1 MAMASVLVN
10 ILAHGLQVT
19 RLDNQTSA
27 DTDTEPLAS
36 SPSPSCSCTPCPRP
50 APATSATWP
59 PAPPPGWARSAP
71 PSPSSSPPSSPQSAG
86 APQYCLNLS
95 ILTCHNI
102 STCGRRKSTRLV
114 AVAGGLVT
122 ALGCLF
128 TSFASQ
134 WHQVFIRQ
142 NISRAVSQN
151 FTSPARDNPIIISQP
166 IVMNRFSKLLMIL
179 LSYPYLLNGQYY
191 LVVK

>member
-1 MAMASVLVN
+1 MTLPTIALPRDRVP
-10 ILAHGLQVT
+10 AHG
-19 RLDNQTSA
+19 DPA
-27 DTDTEPLAS
+27 
-36 SPSPSCSCTPCPRP
+36 RP
-50 APATSATWP
+50 PP
-59 PAPPPGWARSAP
+59 PAPPGPRGGPLAGRPLHLRHPPPLPRHHRSLQVRHVTILTRV
-71 PSPSSSPPSSPQSAG
+71 SV
-86 APQYCLNLS
+86 
-95 ILTCHNI
+95 LTCHNII

-142 NISRAVSQN
+142 TFSRATVSQN
-151 FTSPARDNPIIISQP
+151 FTSPARDNLIMISQP

>member
-1 MAMASVLVN
+1 MGEQSRAAEGHRPLNCQSPVK
-10 ILAHGLQVT
+10 LQTKARKDFTITEKAPT
-19 RLDNQTSA
+19 RGTRKHSFVAL
-27 DTDTEPLAS
+27 
-36 SPSPSCSCTPCPRP
+36 C
-50 APATSATWP
+50 AT
-59 PAPPPGWARSAP
+59 
-71 PSPSSSPPSSPQSAG
+71 
-86 APQYCLNLS
+86 CLNTVTCLN
-95 ILTCHNI
+95 IAPCHNI

-151 FTSPARDNPIIISQP
+151 FTSPTRDNPIMISQP